1 MRPDPGLVLQEAVIA
16 GMTAKARGDV
26 RLRLAARGK
35 LLAWQQVDAM
45 SPASELERAELLLR
59 RLYPTLHERSL
70 QLILDQLA
78 AAEASGT
85 WHGFQPPDPLSV
97 R

>member
-1 MRPDPGLVLQEAVIA
+1 MRPDPGLALQEAVIA
-16 GMTAKARGDV
+16 GMTAEARGRV

-45 SPASELERAELLLR
+45 APATELERAELLLR
-59 RLYPTLHERSL
+59 RLYPGLPEPTVQRFLA
-70 QLILDQLA
+70 QLA
-78 AAEASGT
+78 EAEEAGT
-85 WHGFQPPDPLSV
+85 WQGFQRPEPLEV

>member
-1 MRPDPGLVLQEAVIA
+1 MRPDPGLALQEAVIT
-16 GMTAKARGDV
+16 GMSPQARGDV

-45 SPASELERAELLLR
+45 APASELERAELLLR
-59 RLYPTLHERSL
+59 RLYPTLPERSL
-70 QLILDQLA
+70 RQVLAQLA
-78 AAEASGT
+78 EAEEAGT
-85 WHGFQPPDPLSV
+85 WHGFQRPDPLSA

>member
-1 MRPDPGLVLQEAVIA
+1 MRPDPGLALQMAVIA
-16 GMTAKARGDV
+16 GMSAEARGDV

-45 SPASELERAELLLR
+45 APASELERAELLLR
-59 RLYPTLHERSL
+59 RLYPRSPSRSL
-70 QLILDQLA
+70 QQLLDQLA
-78 AAEASGT
+78 VAEAGGT
-85 WHGFQPPDPLSV
+85 WHGFQRPDPLSV